1 MLVDVALPVPL
12 ARTFT
17 YEVERGEARVGARVL
32 VPFGRRRLIGWVVGH
47 AEQVLEGVRVRPV
60 SAVLDPEPAIP
71 EELLR
76 LCRWV
81 ADYYVAPLGLVLRT
95 ALPAVLSDT
104 ARPAPP
110 VKTRRVLRLTREIP
124 SLARRDE
131 IFRRA
136 QRQRELY
143 ELVETMGGAA
153 EAAHLTGQLGFSDSV
168 LRGLVDK
175 GLAAIVEE
183 EVERDPFAQ
192 IPAEKP
198 TPLTLTPAQRAA
210 VDALVA
216 ATRGRPGAARDAR
229 SGGGAG
235 EAGRHGPFG
244 GAEPGRGAAGGT
256 FLLRG
261 VTGSGKTQVYI
272 ELLEEVVERQGRG
285 AIVLVPE
292 ISLTPQTVARFRAH
306 FGETVAVLHSALSDG
321 ERYDAWRALRSGERR
336 IAVGARSAVFAPVAD
351 LGAII
356 VDEEHEATYKQSDA
370 PRYHARE
377 VAIVRAG
384 LAGAVCVLGSATP
397 SLESWRNAMS
407 GKYRLLELPE
417 RVEGRPLP
425 PVRIVD
431 LRGAGPDA
439 RAPGAGPAPDAGS
452 KGHPAIDRILSPP
465 LVAAIRER
473 LERREQTILL
483 LNRRGYATFVQCRD
497 CGRVWHCRQCNVSLT
512 YHRGRRRMVCH
523 YCFHEEPPPVTC
535 DDCGSGDLSFRGV
548 GTEQVERAV
557 IDTFPYARVA
567 RMDVDTTSGKWAH
580 HEILGRVERG
590 EVDIL
595 LGTQMIAKGLD
606 FPRVTL
612 VGVVN
617 ADVGINLP
625 DFRASER
632 TFQLLTQVAGRAGR
646 GELGGEVIIQ
656 TALPGHYAIRAAVA
670 HDYRAFAER
679 ELAEREAPRY
689 PPFCRLANVILSGTD
704 EDAVVRAADEAAA
717 VARAFIAEGM
727 APGVEIMGPA
737 PCPVD
742 RIRGRWRWHFL
753 LRSDSPSALGSV
765 LRRLHEF
772 GETLSGKGSLRL
784 ALDRDPVSLL

>member
-12 ARTFT
+12 PRTFT
-17 YEVERGEARVGARVL
+17 YRVDAGEAAVGSRVL

-47 AEQVLEGVRVRPV
+47 PTTVADGVQVRPV
-60 SAVLDPEPAIP
+60 SAVLDPLPSLP
-71 EELLR
+71 DELLR

-81 ADYYVAPLGLVLRT
+81 ADYYVTPLGQVLRT
-95 ALPAVLSDT
+95 ALPAVLSNT
-104 ARPAPP
+104 GRPTPAIR
-110 VKTRRVLRLTREIP
+110 TRRVIRLIRELP
-124 SLARRDE
+124 SLTLREEILGRAR
-131 IFRRA
+131 
-136 QRQRELY
+136 RQRELY
-143 ELVETMGGAA
+143 ELLEALGGHA
-153 EAAHLTGQLGFSDSV
+153 EVAHLTAQLGFSGSV
-168 LRGLVDK
+168 LQGLVDK
-175 GLAAIVEE
+175 GLATIVEE
-183 EVERDPFAQ
+183 EVERDPFAA
-192 IPAEKP
+192 IVPPVPERV
-198 TPLTLTPAQRAA
+198 TLTDAQRAA
-210 VDALVA
+210 VDALTA
-216 ATRGRPGAARDAR
+216 AAHPGFGR
-229 SGGGAG
+229 
-235 EAGRHGPFG
+235 
-244 GAEPGRGAAGGT
+244 GGT

-272 ELLEEVVERQGRG
+272 ELLEEVVARQGRG

-292 ISLTPQTVARFRAH
+292 IALTPQTVARFRAH

-351 LGAII
+351 LGAIV
-356 VDEEHEATYKQSDA
+356 VDEEHESTYKQAEA

-377 VAIVRAG
+377 VAIVRARM
-384 LAGAVCVLGSATP
+384 AGAVCLLGSATP
-397 SLESWRNAMS
+397 SLESWRNAQT
-407 GKYRLLELPE
+407 GKYRLLELPT

-431 LRGAGPDA
+431 LRRD
-439 RAPGAGPAPDAGS
+439 RNAPKAAAKGEHGTAPRDAGHTA
-452 KGHPAIDRILSPP
+452 KPGPTILSPE
-465 LVAAIRER
+465 LVSAITTR
-473 LERREQTILL
+473 LECREQTILL
-483 LNRRGYATFVQCRD
+483 LNRRGYSTFVQCRD
-497 CGRVWHCRQCNVSLT
+497 CGHVWHCGQCNVSLT
-512 YHRGRRRMVCH
+512 YHRGRRRLVCH
-523 YCFHEEPPPVTC
+523 YCFHEEPAPITC
-535 DDCGSGDLSFRGV
+535 DDCGSGDLSFRGI
-548 GTEQVERAV
+548 GTEQVERTV
-557 IDTFPYARVA
+557 VETFPYARVV
-567 RMDVDTTSGKWAH
+567 RMDIDTTSGKWAH

-590 EVDIL
+590 EIDIL

-646 GELGGEVIIQ
+646 GELGGEVIVQ
-656 TALPGHYAIRAAVA
+656 TALPGHYAVRAAVA

-704 EDAVVRAADEAAA
+704 EDAVVRAADAAA
-717 VARAFIAEGM
+717 DLVRSLIDEGT
-727 APGVEIMGPA
+727 APGVELMGPA

-753 LRSDSPSALGSV
+753 LRSDSPAALGGV
-765 LRRLHEF
+765 LRRLHDF
-772 GETLSGKGSLRL
+772 GTTLTGKGSLRL
-784 ALDRDPVSLL
+784 ALDRDPATLL